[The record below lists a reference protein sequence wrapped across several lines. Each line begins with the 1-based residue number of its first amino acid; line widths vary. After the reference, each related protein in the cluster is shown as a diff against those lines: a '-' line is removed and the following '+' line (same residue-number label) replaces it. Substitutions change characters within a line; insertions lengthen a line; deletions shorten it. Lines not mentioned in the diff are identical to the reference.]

1 MKWYTGQVSENSE
14 ICFNTAHNGDNDLLH
29 GYVSTHSN
37 RETQTILARLQASR
51 DIRIHA
57 ALDDIR
63 FRVAQF
69 DQSKSR
75 QDLQVFMRYLES
87 RLRDLNNKNA
97 PILTDTNGQ
106 QRRTSK
112 GSLTNGHARQSELP
126 DAISVKSRAS
136 STANVASR
144 ETPPVAPRQM
154 GRQHHRSSGN
164 IDGGGANGHEPSV
177 PPRRPSQ
184 SSTNQGQ
191 CLQIIPRRSSNSF
204 LPSRKPS

>member
-14 ICFNTAHNGDNDLLH
+14 ICFNTAHSGSNDLLY
-29 GYVSTHSN
+29 GYITAHSH
-37 RETQTILARLQASR
+37 RETQAILARLQASR

-69 DQSKSR
+69 DESKSQ

-97 PILTDTNGQ
+97 AVLSDVNGQQ

-112 GSLTNGHARQSELP
+112 GSLTNGNARHYDVP
-126 DAISVKSRAS
+126 DSISMKSRAS

-164 IDGGGANGHEPSV
+164 IDLGGANGHEPSA
-177 PPRRPSQ
+177 PPRRTSQ
-184 SSTNQGQ
+184 SSGNQGE
-191 CLQIIPRRSSNSF
+191 CVQITN
-204 LPSRKPS
+204 